1 MRPFAS
7 RFQSYTK
14 LKMSDKI
21 GPLVTINVLQY
32 ADCSYRDAYK
42 VLSDRNVYNTRTSIR
57 YEILK
62 INGRHEKYIFER
74 ECK

>member
-1 MRPFAS
+1 
-7 RFQSYTK
+7 
-14 LKMSDKI
+14 MSDKI
-21 GPLVTINVLQY
+21 GPLVTINVQY